1 MRSMYVLPQPRGLG
15 GQRRRLCSS
24 FQHSPAQM
32 QQMRSVSRVATY
44 LLRAVP
50 RLDLESHPHIYG
62 YSYGYDLEL
71 VREAQAGVDLP

>member
-1 MRSMYVLPQPRGLG
+1 MYVLPQPRGLG

-50 RLDLESHPHIYG
+50 RLDLESHPHIWIQLRLL
-62 YSYGYDLEL
+62 YDLEL